1 MRRFRLW
8 PEERAA
14 LVYFTAV
21 LLLLV
26 ARGYPPT
33 ILPLLAS
40 YAGFVLSIAALV
52 LPAWLVAQL
61 WRWRRGC
68 FAPAAARADLATFA
82 RALAPFLLVLVAYTN
97 LKSRLLLFNPR
108 LFDQVL
114 GRLDDLLHAG
124 GGDFIGW
131 VVAWH
136 APRPT
141 IVFHYLYFYAWVPF
155 ALPLAVAF
163 ARAGGIAARRTLG
176 ALGLCYLVGGFAYLA
191 LPSLGP
197 ALVEASRYAALD
209 GTPAWATQRA
219 MLEALRYIVEH
230 PTAPAVPFF
239 GLAAFPS
246 LHLATTAVGLL
257 VAWRWCRPLLWLLVP
272 WNLAIAASA
281 VYLGWHYVVDFYPA
295 LLLAWGAW
303 WMAGRI
309 SGDDATPSQRSAD
322 PARAAPPDA

>member
-1 MRRFRLW
+1 MSRFRLW
-8 PEERAA
+8 PEERLA
-14 LVYFTAV
+14 LVYFVAV

-26 ARGYPPT
+26 GSGYPPT
-33 ILPLLAS
+33 IVPLVRS
-40 YAGFVLSIAALV
+40 YAGFVLAIASLV
-52 LPAWLVAQL
+52 LPVWLAAQL
-61 WRWRRGC
+61 RRWRRKR
-68 FAPAAARADLATFA
+68 FEPAVARADLTTFA
-82 RALAPFLLVLVAYTN
+82 RALAPLLLVLVAYTN
-97 LKSRLLLFNPR
+97 LKTRLLLFNPR
-108 LFDQVL
+108 LYDRVL
-114 GRLDDLLHAG
+114 ARLDDLLHAG

-136 APRPT
+136 APRLT
-141 IVFHYLYFYAWVPF
+141 ILFENLYFLAWIPF

-163 ARAGGIAARRTLG
+163 ASAGGIAARCALG

-209 GTPAWATQRA
+209 GTPTWATQRA
-219 MLEALRYIVEH
+219 MLEALRFIVDH

-257 VAWRWCRPLLWLLVP
+257 VAWRWCRALLWLLVP

-303 WMAGRI
+303 WVVRRI
-309 SGDDATPSQRSAD
+309 ASNPGAEAASDEPVSRPPVRS
-322 PARAAPPDA
+322 